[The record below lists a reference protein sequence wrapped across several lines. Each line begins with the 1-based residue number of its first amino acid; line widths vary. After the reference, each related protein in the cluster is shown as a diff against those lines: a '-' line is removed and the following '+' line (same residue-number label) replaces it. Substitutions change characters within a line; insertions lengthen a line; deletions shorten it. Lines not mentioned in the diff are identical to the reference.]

1 MRRKDREM
9 PREFALQIIDSSL
22 WAVVSMAGADG
33 EPYGVPLSLVRDGE
47 VLYFHAAMGGKKADL
62 LAENARVSVCCV
74 GYAQLVPE
82 VYSVAYGCA
91 IASGTAH
98 PVTDAKEKLHA
109 LRLLAERYAKDHPE
123 RFPLEIKENFSHTA
137 VWKIRIQEISGK
149 RAVYPKTGLPD
160 GSQSG
165 GGL

>member
-1 MRRKDREM
+1 M
-9 PREFALQIIDSSL
+9 
-22 WAVVSMAGADG
+22 
-33 EPYGVPLSLVRDGE
+33 
-47 VLYFHAAMGGKKADL
+47 
-62 LAENARVSVCCV
+62 SVCCV

-109 LRLLAERYAKDHPE
+109 LRLLAGRYAKDHPE

-149 RAVYPKTGLPD
+149 RAVYPKTGWRMAPNQAEGCKADLLWYPFYRATP
-160 GSQSG
+160 
-165 GGL
+165 